1 MTFSGGGS
9 NQTLPHTHDS
19 NITND
24 GGSLNMKNITQG
36 ALSSGSITYSDG
48 NHLQEL
54 LVGTPTH
61 VLTVSA
67 GNVPVW
73 AAAAGG
79 GASCSDSL
87 SINGVSHTLCE
98 WIEAGQ

>member
-1 MTFSGGGS
+1 LTFSGGGS

-19 NITND
+19 NIIND

-36 ALSSGSITYSDG
+36 ALSSGSMTYSDG

-61 VLTVSA
+61 VLTISGGNLPEWSA
-67 GNVPVW
+67 P
-73 AAAAGG
+73 GG
-79 GASCSDSL
+79 SISCADNL
-87 SINGVSHTLCE
+87 TINGVTHTICE

>member
-9 NQTLPHTHDS
+9 NLTLSHTHDG
-19 NITND
+19 NIIND

-67 GNVPVW
+67 VLNLQLKKKSWFIVF
-73 AAAAGG
+73 
-79 GASCSDSL
+79 L
-87 SINGVSHTLCE
+87 
-98 WIEAGQ
+98 Q